1 MSLTQTVAQQPEAK
15 PQDETA
21 AGFHQSWF
29 PLALAGELGCG
40 QVMGR
45 DFLGTR
51 VILYRDAAGKACRA
65 ERLLPSPRRRSL
77 GGPGGRWPDPLCL
90 SPLALRLRGALCRH
104 PRRRQ
109 DPAGARIATYPSA
122 EAWGL
127 IWAFNGEAPLF
138 AVPRIPGA
146 EERELICETHFRGT
160 RATDPWVATSNGVD
174 FQHLRTLHGLGAVD
188 PEAVTVGAHHMEYR
202 IEGARLRA
210 GGPHHGGQHL
220 LAASRLRRPGSLHA
234 VQRRPHRAWPHH
246 GLLHLRRARHRGG
259 AAGAAATLD
268 GLRGFV
274 QRLIAEDAPVLDTI
288 RFRPRVLVASDRH
301 LARFSSTCA
310 SSRERS
316 RRTPERHAQ
325 EPVRRRG
332 RRVPDPALRGGS
344 APLRRPGARRVSMRQ
359 LADDAGL

>member
-1 MSLTQTVAQQPEAK
+1 MSLTQTVAEQSVAK

-29 PLALAGELGCG
+29 PLALADELGCG

-51 VILYRDAAGKACRA
+51 VILYRDAAGKAVVQSAFC
-65 ERLLPSPRRRSL
+65 PHL
-77 GGPGGRWPDPLCL
+77 GADL
-90 SPLALRLRGALCRH
+90 SVGQVVEGQIRCAYHHWRFDCAGACV
-104 PRRRQ
+104 
-109 DPAGARIATYPSA
+109 DIPAGDKIPPGARIATYPSA

-202 IEGARLRA
+202 IEAPDFVQEGLITGVNTFSQHLAF
-210 GGPHHGGQHL
+210 GGQDL
-220 LAASRLRRPGSLHA
+220 YMLFSGAPIA
-234 VQRRPHRAWPHH
+234 H
-246 GLLHLRRARHRGG
+246 GHTMGFYTYGVRDTGEGRV
-259 AAGAAATLD
+259 GAAATLD

-301 LARFSSTCA
+301 LARFFKYV
-310 SSRERS
+310 REFPRAL
-316 RRTPERHAQ
+316 P
-325 EPVRRRG
+325 
-332 RRVPDPALRGGS
+332 PDA
-344 APLRRPGARRVSMRQ
+344 
-359 LADDAGL
+359 